1 MKLNAEDGRVRG
13 KNKGGIS
20 MTLWTQESYWIS
32 FLLNLVC
39 IGFLVLASPKQPL
52 RVVAMLRAST
62 KREYQRQTFKFKPLR
77 FATINVDLLVPVSTP
92 EGRNVLILIS
102 LWILPGVG
110 AELTSFP
117 FFMSFNQNSS
127 NLMFVDEA
135 LKIHLLLPLAKPPYL
150 SILRPTRNS
159 TEGLNCLMHFSLEHR

>member
-1 MKLNAEDGRVRG
+1 
-13 KNKGGIS
+13 
-20 MTLWTQESYWIS
+20 
-32 FLLNLVC
+32 
-39 IGFLVLASPKQPL
+39 
-52 RVVAMLRAST
+52 MLRAST

-159 TEGLNCLMHFSLEHR
+159 TGGLNCLMHFSLEHR